1 MRSLLAVAG
10 ALLLMTTAA
19 GGAAGA
25 GAANQSDH
33 VQDIGC
39 DAVPTPDGDAYFY
52 ASISGVFGTDAYL
65 DVWSSPDEDAELVWT
80 RDYDRPVS
88 MSFSST
94 SLEATIPLLP
104 SGEAHIAATLEPAF
118 DPSFTDSGKDANSH
132 YRVTV
137 KGTGYAPTG
146 TLTLPGGAP
155 VPFGAPECAASDVQV
170 KSIFSQPHAFV
181 RSFSSTN
188 GSCELTN
195 ADGDTA
201 NVFLGILDEGE
212 LFFDSFVTDS
222 GGGQVS
228 AAGVGAIVAG
238 SVSLVLDEYDP
249 QTGDNTGGQG
259 SADVSLTETGDDF
272 SFVAKSSNSTTR
284 VTGSL
289 VDVEG
294 ALTTSL
300 GAFDLGPCVIT
311 AVRDKEHTNATNG
324 PKPGGK
330 RPANDLPAG
339 AQTLT
344 VGGKA
349 SVSTKGAQVPSEAE
363 YPCMDIEDFDG
374 TIVRV
379 PVEHTVWYKI
389 AGTGRSI
396 TVDTAGSSYDTV
408 VAVYAGSADAS
419 ATVACLDDTPL
430 QPFGRTLQTSVTFPT
445 TVGTTYWVQIGGIN
459 EGVFGDD
466 TNVPYGNLRV
476 RVR

>member
-1 MRSLLAVAG
+1 MRSLLAVLG

-25 GAANQSDH
+25 GAAKQSDH
-33 VQDIGC
+33 VRDIGC
-39 DAVPTPDGDAYFY
+39 DAVPTPDGDAFFY
-52 ASISGVFGTDAYL
+52 AGISDLFGTDAFL
-65 DVWSSPDEDAELVWT
+65 DVWSSEDELVWT
-80 RDYDRPVS
+80 RDYDRPAS

-94 SLEATIPLLP
+94 SVEVTIPLLP

-118 DPSFTDSGKDANSH
+118 DPSFTDSGKDGNSH
-132 YRVTV
+132 YRTTVT
-137 KGTGYAPTG
+137 GTGYAATG
-146 TLTLPGGAP
+146 TLTLPGASP
-155 VPFGAPECAASDVQV
+155 VPFAAPACAASDVQV
-170 KSIFSQPHAFV
+170 RSTFSQPHAFV
-181 RSFSSTN
+181 RSWSSTN

-195 ADGDTA
+195 ADGDVA

-212 LFFDSFVTDS
+212 LFFDSFVVDS
-222 GGGQVS
+222 DGDEVS
-228 AAGVGAIVAG
+228 AAGIGPIVSG
-238 SVSLVLDEYDP
+238 SSSLVLDEYDP
-249 QTGDNTGGQG
+249 ETGENTGSLG
-259 SADVSLTETGDDF
+259 SADVSLAETGDDF
-272 SFVAKSSNSTTR
+272 SFVAKSSNATTR

-294 ALTTSL
+294 TLTTSL
-300 GAFDLGPCVIT
+300 GSFNLGPCVIA
-311 AVRDKEHTNATNG
+311 AVRNKEHVNATNG

-339 AQTLT
+339 AQVLK

-349 SVSTKGAQVPSEAE
+349 SVSTRGARVPSEAE
-363 YPCMDIEDFDG
+363 YPCMNIEDFDG
-374 TIVRV
+374 TIVTV
-379 PVEHTVWYKI
+379 PVEHTVWYRI

-430 QPFGRTLQTSVTFPT
+430 QPFGRTLQTSVSFPT
-445 TVGTTYWVQIGGIN
+445 TLGTTYWVQIGGIN
-459 EGVFGDD
+459 EGVFGDNV
-466 TNVPYGNLRV
+466 NVPYGNLRV